1 MADTKISALPAVV
14 TPAGTDEFAVNQA
27 GTSKKL
33 TLAQVKTF
41 ASPDT
46 FTTLSSTQVNSTVT
60 AASATA
66 LEQTLGA
73 GTYLV
78 KAWIVYQSAATTTGI
93 EFRLNHT
100 GTVTRCAATW
110 YTLTTGGA
118 AATGIADQATTLTAQ
133 MMEGKG
139 QRANNTATGPTQGVD
154 TANADQFAVLEGI
167 VVVTASGTLQLMFNS
182 EVAASAVTLQV
193 GTTMTV
199 TKVA

>member
-1 MADTKISALPAVV
+1 MADTKVSALPAVT
-14 TPAGTDEFAVNQA
+14 TPAGTDEFPVNQA

-33 TLAQVKTF
+33 TLAQVKAF

-46 FTTLSSTQVNSTVT
+46 YSTLTSTQANSTTT
-60 AASATA
+60 AASATG
-66 LEQTLGA
+66 LEQTLAA

-78 KAWIVYQSAATTTGI
+78 KVWVVYQAAATTTGV
-93 EFRLNHT
+93 EFYLNHT
-100 GTVTRCAATW
+100 GTVTRIVATW

-118 AATGIADQATTLTAQ
+118 ATTGIADQATTLTAQ

-139 QRANNTATGPTQGVD
+139 QRANNATTGPTQGVD

-167 VVVTASGTLQLMFNS
+167 VVVTASGTLQFKFAS
-182 EVAASAVTLQV
+182 EVASSAVTLQV

>member
-1 MADTKISALPAVV
+1 MADTKVSALPAVT
-14 TPAGTDEFAVNQA
+14 TPAGTDEIPVNQA

-33 TLAQVKTF
+33 TLTQVKAF
-41 ASPDT
+41 ASPDS
-46 FTTLSSTQVNSTVT
+46 FTTLASTQANSTVT
-60 AASATA
+60 AASVTG
-66 LEQTLGA
+66 LEQSLAA

-78 KAWIVYQSAATTTGI
+78 KVWMVYQSAATTTGA
-93 EFRLNHT
+93 EFRLNYT
-100 GTVTRCAATW
+100 GTSSRVVATW

-118 AATGIADQATTLTAQ
+118 ATTGIADQATTLTAQ

-167 VVVTASGTLQLMFNS
+167 VVATGSGTLQFMFNS
-182 EVAASAVTLQV
+182 EVASSAITMQI

>member
-1 MADTKISALPAVV
+1 VADTKVSALPAV
-14 TPAGTDEFAVNQA
+14 TTAAGTDEIPVNQA

-33 TLAQVKTF
+33 TLAQVKAF

-46 FTTLSSTQVNSTVT
+46 FTTLSSTQANSTTT

-66 LEQTLGA
+66 LEQVLAA
-73 GTYLV
+73 GTYLI
-78 KAWIVYQSAATTTGI
+78 KAWVVYQAAATTTGI

-110 YTLTTGGA
+110 YTLTTGTT
-118 AATGIADQATTLTAQ
+118 ATSGIADQATTLTAQ